1 MDEEQIAM
9 IEEWLD
15 ELVAMAWK
23 YPSSARP
30 FLSIIAE
37 EGEFYFEGVKT
48 LEETLRV
55 IENRGSL
62 YFQEYADESRGQ

>member
-9 IEEWLD
+9 IREWLE
-15 ELVAMAWK
+15 ELIAMAQE

-48 LEETLRV
+48 LDETLRV

-62 YFQEYADESRGQ
+62 YFQENADAPRGQ